1 MIIENNPL
9 LLTSLVH
16 PLEYQTEKDCQK
28 SDLFNWMTNTL
39 SGLEMK
45 LGDLTDNLIGSY
57 LVTRNTYP
65 RLWNLFRLAMKR
77 LDCRETV
84 PLFIKRGYE
93 LDAEI
98 RGSENDGSM
107 IILNDACLK
116 ELEDDELLALLGMQV
131 GRIKAGH
138 TKNLRFLDI
147 MRSGMDSLPVIGSV
161 IGRKLYSY
169 FSQRKIASGYTA
181 DRGGVIA
188 AGSVTAVIRL
198 IRKQIGADFSF
209 IDPMILGK
217 QPIQTPEKMG
227 MYYIWLTELLGNYG
241 SIERIRE
248 LRSWVYSADF
258 KEKTPY
264 LHYTTRLYFE
274 DEGTDKHDRDILLL
288 HKRAQNGNYIAM
300 GQLGEC
306 YLREKNGLPA
316 DPYAGVS
323 LLKEAAYHGLGG
335 AMYLLYACAEIGI
348 AGIPKDKLMA
358 EQLLRAAG
366 GRFDNARKEAAALEK
381 LVKFKGADKAVQIV
395 IRKNPGGLSFRLN
408 TDAVKDKLTADE
420 CGTIRNAF
428 WMPADDEI
436 IAAELHDSVDGIS
449 GLVVSQTGIYGRLSS
464 SGFPFFIRWQDY
476 AGKEVYQMP
485 GDDGTYFYCNDKP
498 FYRCPSVLKGSIG
511 ELLVTIKLK
520 LAK

>member
-16 PLEYQTEKDCQK
+16 PMEYQTEKDCQK
-28 SDLFNWMTNTL
+28 DGLFNWMTNTL

-45 LGDLTDNLIGSY
+45 IGDMTDNLLGSY
-57 LVTRNTYP
+57 LVTRSTYP

-93 LDAEI
+93 LEAEV

-107 IILNDACLK
+107 IILNDVCLN

-138 TKNLRFLDI
+138 TKNLRFLDM
-147 MRSGMDSLPVIGSV
+147 MRSGMDSLPVVGSV
-161 IGRKLYSY
+161 MGRKLYSY
-169 FSQRKIASGYTA
+169 FSNWKIASMYTA

-188 AGSVTAVIRL
+188 AGSVMAVTRL

-209 IDPMILGK
+209 IYPKNLGTER
-217 QPIQTPEKMG
+217 IDIPEKMG
-227 MYYIWLTELLGNYG
+227 MYYVWLTESLGNYG
-241 SIERIRE
+241 GIERIQE
-248 LRSWVYSADF
+248 LCSWVYSADF
-258 KEKTPY
+258 KEKASY
-264 LHYTTRLYFE
+264 LHYTTRLYLE
-274 DEGTDKHDRDILLL
+274 DEGTDKHDSDILLL
-288 HKRAQNGNYIAM
+288 HKRALNGNYIAM

-316 DPYAGVS
+316 DPYVGVS

-348 AGIPKDKLMA
+348 GSIPRDARMA

-366 GRFDNARKEAAALEK
+366 GRFEKAQWEAASLEK
-381 LVKFKGADKAVQIV
+381 MLKIKGIENAVRVV
-395 IRKNPGGLSFRLN
+395 ITRNPDSLSFRLN
-408 TDAVKDKLTADE
+408 ADTVRNKLTDDE
-420 CGTIRNAF
+420 CRTIRNAF

-436 IAAELHDSVDGIS
+436 VAAELHHSVDDLL
-449 GLVVSQTGIYGRLSS
+449 GLAVSQTGIYGRLSS
-464 SGFPFFIRWQDY
+464 SETPFFIRWQEFANKD
-476 AGKEVYQMP
+476 VYQMP
-485 GDDGTYFYCNDKP
+485 GEDGTYFYCNDKP
-498 FYRCPSVLKGSIG
+498 FYCCPSELKGSIG
-511 ELLVTIKLK
+511 ELLVVIKSK
-520 LAK
+520 LSK